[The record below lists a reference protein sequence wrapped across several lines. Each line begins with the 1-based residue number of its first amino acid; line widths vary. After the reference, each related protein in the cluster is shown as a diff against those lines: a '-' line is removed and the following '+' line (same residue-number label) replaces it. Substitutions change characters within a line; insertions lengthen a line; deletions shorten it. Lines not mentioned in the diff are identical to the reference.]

1 MNKQE
6 EEEFLSRLRATF
18 AVEAREHMHAM
29 SSCLLEM
36 ENNPAAD
43 DAPARLEVVF
53 RHAHS
58 LKGAARA
65 VELSDIEAVC
75 QALEDVLAVQRQRQA
90 YPSLSAFDAL
100 HGAIDLIGALMLEPQ
115 GASPAETRAKVSE
128 AIRRLHLSD
137 ATETPPA
144 AGPRVPATVPESLA
158 ADAVTPTAR
167 TDTVRV
173 SVSKLELLLLEA
185 EEMLSAKQALAQHMT
200 ELQSIEQGFE
210 QWAGHW
216 SRVQSPAR
224 SLRTVPAVAEFL
236 DWNTAWVR
244 SLEQKIQVLGRLV
257 ARNQHVIGKQVD
269 DLLAGSKTL
278 LMLPFS
284 AVSDAF
290 PKLVRDLCR
299 DQGKEVELV
308 LQGGEVEIG
317 KRVLEGIKDTLMHLL
332 RNAIDHGIELP
343 DRRRHGNKPA
353 RARLSVTVAPLD
365 GGSVEIMVADDGA
378 GVDPALVKA
387 AAVRRGHIKAEDADA
402 LDDSEVL
409 ELMFRSDISTSPLIT
424 EISGRGLG
432 LAIARE
438 QAAELG
444 GRITVDSRPGL
455 GTTFRL
461 VLPLTLS
468 TFRGVLVR
476 AGGQVLVIPNAHVER
491 VARIDA
497 GAIKS
502 VENRQ
507 TIALDSK
514 ALSLAWLDEV
524 LDMPVASSP
533 APAAGFVQVVVLGA
547 GGTRIA
553 FVVDDV
559 LHDEEVLVKTFS
571 RPLSR
576 VRNISGAA
584 ILASGKVAPILNVA
598 DLLKSATR
606 SQATPRRLQPSA
618 VPGGPGPAKR
628 ILLVEDSITSR
639 MLLKGILDAA
649 GYVVETAVDGV
660 DALTTLRTDDF
671 DLVVSD
677 VEMPRL
683 NGFDLTARIRA
694 DKTLSELP
702 VILVTARSSREDRE
716 HGIDVGAN
724 AYIVKSSFDQS
735 NLLDA
740 VGRLV

>member
-6 EEEFLSRLRATF
+6 EAFLSRLRATF
-18 AVEAREHMHAM
+18 AVEAREHLHAM

-65 VELSDIEAVC
+65 VELIDIEAVC
-75 QALEDVLAVQRQRQA
+75 QALEDVLAVQRQRLA
-90 YPSLSAFDAL
+90 YPAQTGFDAL
-100 HGAIDLIGALMLEPQ
+100 HGAIDLIGTLMLEPQ
-115 GASPAETRAKVSE
+115 GTSPAETRARTSDV
-128 AIRRLHLSD
+128 IRRLHFWDTSE
-137 ATETPPA
+137 AVPA
-144 AGPRVPATVPESLA
+144 VSPRTPATVPGPVA
-158 ADAVTPTAR
+158 AAAPTVL

-173 SVSKLELLLLEA
+173 SAGKLEMLLLEA
-185 EEMLSAKQALAQHMT
+185 EEMLSAKQALAQHMV
-200 ELQSIEQGFE
+200 EIQSIEHAFE
-210 QWAGHW
+210 EWNGQW
-216 SRVQSPAR
+216 SRVQASVR
-224 SLRTVPAVAEFL
+224 GLRTAPAVTAFL
-236 DWNTAWVR
+236 DWNTGWAR
-244 SLEQKIQVLGRLV
+244 SLEQKIQALGRLT

-308 LQGGEVEIG
+308 LHGGDVEIG
-317 KRVLEGIKDTLMHLL
+317 KRVLEGIKDTLVHLL
-332 RNAIDHGIELP
+332 RNAIDHGIEP
-343 DRRRHGNKPA
+343 PERRRSGNKPA
-353 RARLSVTVAPLD
+353 RAQLAVTVAPLD
-365 GGSVEIMVADDGA
+365 GGSVEIVVADDGA
-378 GVDPALVKA
+378 GVDPAQVKA
-387 AAVRRGHIKAEDADA
+387 AAVKRGHIKAEDADA

-409 ELMFRSDISTSPLIT
+409 ELIFRSDVSTSPLIT

-438 QAAELG
+438 QVAELG

-468 TFRGVLVR
+468 TFRGVLVC
-476 AGGQVLVIPNAHVER
+476 AGAQMLVIPSAHVER
-491 VARIDA
+491 VARIDV
-497 GAIKS
+497 GTIKS

-507 TIALDSK
+507 TIALDGK
-514 ALSLAWLDEV
+514 AVSLVWLDEV
-524 LDMPVASSP
+524 LDMPIASPS
-533 APAAGFVQVVVLGA
+533 ASAAGFVQVAVLGA
-547 GGTRIA
+547 GGVRIA

-559 LHDEEVLVKTFS
+559 IHDEEVLVKTFS

-584 ILASGKVAPILNVA
+584 VLASGKVAPILNVA
-598 DLLKSATR
+598 DLIKSAIRSHSVPRR
-606 SQATPRRLQPSA
+606 SQVAAEPDA
-618 VPGGPGPAKR
+618 PGPATR

-649 GYVVETAVDGV
+649 GYAVETAVDGV
-660 DALTTLRTDDF
+660 DALTALRTGDF

-694 DKTLSELP
+694 DKTLSEIP

-724 AYIVKSSFDQS
+724 AYIVKSSFEQS

-740 VGRLV
+740 IGRLA